1 MPMKPH
7 KGESESEFMSRCVP
21 EMIGSGE
28 NKRPQEQAVAIC
40 IDLWKNRD
48 KTDKQAEAPPPDPGE
63 SHGEYIDRCVQEMLD
78 QDDNIDEG
86 EAEDICQIEWESR
99 MSAPVMH
106 KVHADHGVGDP
117 LSFILSDATPDRYG
131 DVIAVEGWQL
141 ANFKR
146 NPIALFSHDPKF
158 IVGKWKNLRVESASL
173 RGDLELA
180 QEGTSE
186 RIDEI
191 RRLVSAGIL
200 KAVSVGF
207 KPIEH
212 EAIDKEDPWG
222 GVRYTKSELV
232 ETSLVA
238 VPANPNAL
246 AVAKSFGISP
256 DTLRLVF
263 AKHGTEDETTRRRD
277 IRAKHGEPQHR
288 NDRRGAMTLAQ
299 RIQNIEA
306 SIVAKRAALDA
317 ILESMDDSN
326 VKDDELQGMNDLNG
340 EIAKL
345 EKIHDGLIES
355 EKRLARA
362 SDNGGGTNGNR
373 SRELTVIHD
382 QRRTNGNGQEH
393 EEVRSPVVHRGGR
406 KKDFTL
412 LDLLARAG
420 VVTIR
425 AKEWGIP
432 VDVARQRIY
441 GEDLETREICDIVVR
456 GAVAP
461 AMTTVTGWAAE
472 LVQPRYEALLPLLM
486 PKAIL
491 TRLAPR
497 GLALDFGTAGRI
509 VIPSR
514 QRTPSLAG
522 SFVGEGMP
530 IPVRQGAFT
539 SLQLTR
545 KKVGVISVWTREME
559 DASTPAIEGVIREA
573 IQDDTSVVV
582 DSILIDA
589 NAATVIRPAGLLNG
603 VAALT
608 ATTGGGLNALV
619 GDILQLVGAI
629 TTATYGNLRN
639 LVWLMNPA
647 QTLSA
652 SLTGAA
658 ATGVYPFKDEIARGT
673 LANIPII
680 DSATVPAKTVI
691 LVDAADFVS
700 VGGGAPRFDMSD
712 SATIHM
718 EDTTPLELVGT
729 GSPGTVASPQ
739 RSLFQT
745 DSLAL
750 RMVMPLNWANRR
762 TGTVAWTQ
770 NVTW

>member
-7 KGESESEFMSRCVP
+7 KGESESEFMNRCVP
-21 EMIGSGE
+21 EMLASDSSRS
-28 NKRPQEQAVAIC
+28 NEQAVAIC
-40 IDLWKNRD
+40 ADIWDRRD
-48 KTDKQAEAPPPDPGE
+48 KSEIRQPPPVDPGE
-63 SHGEYIDRCVQEMLD
+63 SHGEYIDRCVEQLVDEEDLD
-78 QDDNIDEG
+78 ES
-86 EAEDICQIEWESR
+86 EAEDICEMEWENR
-99 MSAPVMH
+99 MTTPVIT
-106 KVHADHGVGDP
+106 KTHADASAGDP
-117 LSFILSDATPDRYG
+117 LSFVLSDATPDRYG
-131 DVIAVEGWQL
+131 DVIVVDGWQL
-141 ANFKR
+141 GNFKK
-146 NPIALFSHDPKF
+146 NPVALFSHDPKF
-158 IVGKWKNLRVESASL
+158 IVGRWKNLRVESNGL

-180 QEGTSE
+180 REGTSD

-191 RRLVSAGIL
+191 RRLVEAGIL

-207 KPIEH
+207 KPLEH
-212 EAIDKEDPWG
+212 EPIDKEDPWG

-246 AVAKSFGISP
+246 AVAKSFGVSP

-277 IRAKHGEPQHR
+277 LRAKHGESQHR

-306 SIVAKRAALDA
+306 SIVAKRDALDA
-317 ILESMDDSN
+317 LLAKMDDTD
-326 VKDDELQGMNDLNG
+326 VKDAELTEMNDLN
-340 EIAKL
+340 ADLARL
-345 EKIHDGLIES
+345 ERAHAGLIES
-355 EKRLARA
+355 EKRLAKGT
-362 SDNGGGTNGNR
+362 DGGGNGDNR
-373 SRELTVIHD
+373 SRELTVVHD
-382 QRRTNGNGQEH
+382 QRRPTNGNGQERR
-393 EEVRSPVVHRGGR
+393 EEIRTPAVHSRG
-406 KKDFTL
+406 KPKDFTL
-412 LDLLARAG
+412 VDLLARAG

-425 AKEWGIP
+425 AKEWNIP
-432 VDVARQRIY
+432 MEAARARIY
-441 GEDLETREICDIVVR
+441 GDDLETREVCDIVCR
-456 GAVAP
+456 SAVAP

-472 LVQPRYEALLPLLM
+472 LVQPRYEAMLPLLM
-486 PKAIL
+486 PRALL

-497 GLALDFGTAGRI
+497 GLSLDFGTAGKI
-509 VIPSR
+509 VIPGR
-514 QRTPSLAG
+514 QRTPALAG

-539 SLQLTR
+539 SIQFTR
-545 KKVGVISVWTREME
+545 KKVGVISVWTKEME

-629 TTATYGNLRN
+629 TTASYGNIRN
-639 LVWLMNPA
+639 LVWLVNPA
-647 QTLSA
+647 QVLSA

-658 ATGVYPFKDEIARGT
+658 ATGVYPFKEEISRGT
-673 LANIPII
+673 LANIPFI
-680 DSATVPAKTVI
+680 DSATVPAKTMI

-700 VGGGAPRFDMSD
+700 IGGGAPRFDISD

-718 EDTTPLELVGT
+718 EDTSPAELVGT

-750 RMVMPLNWANRR
+750 RMVMPLNWAMRR
-762 TGTVAWTQ
+762 TGMVAWTQ